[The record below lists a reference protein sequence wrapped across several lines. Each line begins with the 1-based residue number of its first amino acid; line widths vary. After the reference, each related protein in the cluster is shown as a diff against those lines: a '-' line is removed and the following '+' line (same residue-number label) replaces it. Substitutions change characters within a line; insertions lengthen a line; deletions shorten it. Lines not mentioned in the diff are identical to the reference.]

1 MSDDQLVSIEENGS
15 YWLSKNSTSY
25 HIIDPKAT
33 NLTPI
38 ESNGNYS
45 LAKGGSTHYVL
56 DANGNSIRL
65 SSDYITNLL
74 VAGWV
79 PLQVEGGEHFG
90 GFEVLMQSAAWAGT
104 QFGYFSYR
112 FNTSSEHVGN
122 KAAGLARHESWFQ
135 FDLDGIGGTIISP
148 GQVSMLTDISGNKHH
163 IDDGH
168 GGNSIILKRDNV
180 TIDPNSSA
188 SWNATQVEDS
198 GSGYEVFLSHSSGKF
213 QVWKH
218 DALGNYVSN
227 VNAHLWQHEKT
238 FQADLNGDLTQG
250 LVTIENIGDVHLA
263 IGDNRF
269 IGDTQYYIVDGSNE
283 AIGLTKGSSLIQ
295 PSWYANSSWSITQV
309 EDSGSG
315 YEVFLSHSSGKF
327 QVWKHDA
334 LGNYVSNVNAHLW
347 QHEKTFQADLN
358 GDLTQGLVTIEN
370 IGDVHLAIGDN
381 RFIGDT
387 QYYIVD
393 GSNEAIGLTKGSSL
407 IQPSWYANSSW
418 SITQVEDS
426 GSGYEVFL
434 SHSSGKF
441 QVWKHDALGNYV
453 SNVNAHLWQ
462 HEKTFQADLNGDLT
476 QGLVTIENIG
486 DVHLAIGDNRFIGDT
501 QYYIVDG
508 SNEAIGLTKGS
519 SLIQP
524 SWYANSSWSITQ
536 VEDSGSGYEV
546 FLSHSSGKF
555 QVWKHDALGNY
566 VSNVNAHLWQ
576 HENTFQA
583 DLNGDL
589 TQGLVTIENIGDV
602 QLALGDNRSIGDTQY
617 YIVDGSNDPIG
628 LTKGGSLIQ
637 GPSSYANASWSMLPK
652 LRTVGPAMK
661 CSGLIAVA
669 NFKCGSMMRRATT
682 CRHVNAHLWQHENT
696 FQVDLNGD
704 LTQGL
709 VTIENIGDVQLA
721 LGDNRSIGDTQYY
734 IVDGSNDPIG
744 LTKGGS
750 LKGPNSSASW
760 NATQVE
766 DSGTGYEVFWSH
778 SSGKFQV
785 WKHDAAGNYVSHVN
799 AHLWQHENTFQV
811 DLNGDGIDS
820 GNNNIYGS
828 VGNDTFDGGAG
839 DDIINGREGHDTL
852 IGGEGNDWISGDGG
866 SGYAGNDIL
875 FGNAGNDDLRGRDGN
890 DRIDGGTG
898 SDTITTGSGLDK
910 IVLRIGDG
918 GNALSDAD
926 IITDFTDGSDVLGL
940 DNGLSFGDLTRAQ
953 GSGDY
958 ANDTIISYGSEYLAI
973 LQGIDVSLLT
983 EADFEPVDF
992 A

>member
-198 GSGYEVFLSHSSGKF
+198 GTGYEVFWSHSSGKF

-218 DALGNYVSN
+218 DAAGNYVS
-227 VNAHLWQHEKT
+227 
-238 FQADLNGDLTQG
+238 
-250 LVTIENIGDVHLA
+250 
-263 IGDNRF
+263 
-269 IGDTQYYIVDGSNE
+269 
-283 AIGLTKGSSLIQ
+283 
-295 PSWYANSSWSITQV
+295 
-309 EDSGSG
+309 
-315 YEVFLSHSSGKF
+315 
-327 QVWKHDA
+327 
-334 LGNYVSNVNAHLW
+334 
-347 QHEKTFQADLN
+347 
-358 GDLTQGLVTIEN
+358 
-370 IGDVHLAIGDN
+370 
-381 RFIGDT
+381 
-387 QYYIVD
+387 
-393 GSNEAIGLTKGSSL
+393 
-407 IQPSWYANSSW
+407 
-418 SITQVEDS
+418 
-426 GSGYEVFL
+426 
-434 SHSSGKF
+434 
-441 QVWKHDALGNYV
+441 
-453 SNVNAHLWQ
+453 
-462 HEKTFQADLNGDLT
+462 
-476 QGLVTIENIG
+476 
-486 DVHLAIGDNRFIGDT
+486 
-501 QYYIVDG
+501 
-508 SNEAIGLTKGS
+508 
-519 SLIQP
+519 
-524 SWYANSSWSITQ
+524 
-536 VEDSGSGYEV
+536 
-546 FLSHSSGKF
+546 
-555 QVWKHDALGNY
+555 
-566 VSNVNAHLWQ
+566 
-576 HENTFQA
+576 
-583 DLNGDL
+583 
-589 TQGLVTIENIGDV
+589 
-602 QLALGDNRSIGDTQY
+602 
-617 YIVDGSNDPIG
+617 
-628 LTKGGSLIQ
+628 
-637 GPSSYANASWSMLPK
+637 
-652 LRTVGPAMK
+652 
-661 CSGLIAVA
+661 
-669 NFKCGSMMRRATT
+669 
-682 CRHVNAHLWQHENT
+682 HVNAHLWQHENT

-811 DLNGDGIDS
+811 DLNGDLTQGLVTIENIGDVQLALGDNRSIGDTQYYIVDGSNDPIGLTKGGSLKGPNSSASWNATQVEDS
-820 GNNNIYGS
+820 GTGYEVFWSHSSGKFQ
-828 VGNDTFDGGAG
+828 VWK
-839 DDIINGREGHDTL
+839 HDA
-852 IGGEGNDWISGDGG
+852 
-866 SGYAGNDIL
+866 AGNYVSHV
-875 FGNAGNDDLRGRDGN
+875 NAHLWQHENTFQVDLN
-890 DRIDGGTG
+890 
-898 SDTITTGSGLDK
+898 
-910 IVLRIGDG
+910 
-918 GNALSDAD
+918 
-926 IITDFTDGSDVLGL
+926 
-940 DNGLSFGDLTRAQ
+940 GDLTQ
-953 GSGDY
+953 GLVTIENIGDVQLALGDNRSIGDTQYYIVDGSNDPIGLTKGGSLKGPNSSASWNATQVEDSGTGYEVFWSHSSGKFQVWKHDAAGNY
-958 ANDTIISYGSEYLAI
+958 VSHVNAHLWQHENTFQVDLNGDLTQGLVTIENIGDVQLATWR
-973 LQGIDVSLLT
+973 QS
-983 EADFEPVDF
+983 FHW
-992 A
+992 

>member
-198 GSGYEVFLSHSSGKF
+198 GTGYEVFWSHSSGKF

-218 DALGNYVSN
+218 DAAGNYVS
-227 VNAHLWQHEKT
+227 H
-238 FQADLNGDLTQG
+238 
-250 LVTIENIGDVHLA
+250 
-263 IGDNRF
+263 
-269 IGDTQYYIVDGSNE
+269 
-283 AIGLTKGSSLIQ
+283 
-295 PSWYANSSWSITQV
+295 
-309 EDSGSG
+309 
-315 YEVFLSHSSGKF
+315 
-327 QVWKHDA
+327 
-334 LGNYVSNVNAHLW
+334 
-347 QHEKTFQADLN
+347 
-358 GDLTQGLVTIEN
+358 
-370 IGDVHLAIGDN
+370 
-381 RFIGDT
+381 
-387 QYYIVD
+387 
-393 GSNEAIGLTKGSSL
+393 
-407 IQPSWYANSSW
+407 
-418 SITQVEDS
+418 
-426 GSGYEVFL
+426 
-434 SHSSGKF
+434 
-441 QVWKHDALGNYV
+441 
-453 SNVNAHLWQ
+453 
-462 HEKTFQADLNGDLT
+462 
-476 QGLVTIENIG
+476 
-486 DVHLAIGDNRFIGDT
+486 
-501 QYYIVDG
+501 
-508 SNEAIGLTKGS
+508 
-519 SLIQP
+519 
-524 SWYANSSWSITQ
+524 
-536 VEDSGSGYEV
+536 
-546 FLSHSSGKF
+546 
-555 QVWKHDALGNY
+555 
-566 VSNVNAHLWQ
+566 VNAHLWQ
-576 HENTFQA
+576 HENTFQV

-628 LTKGGSLIQ
+628 LTKGGSLK
-637 GPSSYANASWSMLPK
+637 GPNSSASWNATQVEDSGTGYEVFWSHSSGKFQVWKHDAAGNYVSHVNAHLWQHENTFQVDLNGDLTQGLVTIENIGDVQLALGDNRSIGDTQYYIVDGSNDPIGLTK
-652 LRTVGPAMK
+652 GGSLKGPNSSASWNATQVED
-661 CSGLIAVA
+661 SGTGYEVFWSHSSGKFQVWKHDAAGNYVSHVNAHLWQHENTFQVDLNGDLTQGLVTIENIGDVQLALGDNRSIGDTQYYIVD
-669 NFKCGSMMRRATT
+669 GSNDPIGLTKGGSLKGPNSSASWNATQVEDSGT
-682 CRHVNAHLWQHENT
+682 GYEVFWSHSSGKFQVWKHDAAGNYVSHVNAHLWQHENTFQVDLNGDLTQGLVTIENIGDVQLALGDNRSIGDTQYYIVDGSNDPIGLTKGGSLKGPNSSASWNATQVEDSGTGYEVFWSHSSGKFQVWKHDAAGNYVSHVNAHLWQHENT

-898 SDTITTGSGLDK
+898 ADTITTGSGSDK

-918 GNALSDAD
+918 GSELSDAD
-926 IITDFTDGSDVLGL
+926 IITDFTDGSDVLRL
-940 DNGLSFGDLTRAQ
+940 DNWV
-953 GSGDY
+953 
-958 ANDTIISYGSEYLAI
+958 II
-973 LQGIDVSLLT
+973 
-983 EADFEPVDF
+983 
-992 A
+992 